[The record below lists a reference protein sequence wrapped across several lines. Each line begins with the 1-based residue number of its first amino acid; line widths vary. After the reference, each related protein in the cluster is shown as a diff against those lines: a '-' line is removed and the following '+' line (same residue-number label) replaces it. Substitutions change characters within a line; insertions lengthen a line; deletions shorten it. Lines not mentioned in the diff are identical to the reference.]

1 MTHVDRHN
9 LTPEETAV
17 CARSRFLN
25 VWTTVGVLLLLAAV
39 IYFLNVMSFP
49 VSVILWS
56 LLFVFCLMGLVDW
69 LESKGLS
76 RPLGTTIAYV
86 VMVVF
91 LTALALLMFSPA
103 LGLNAQFSEL
113 IKSMPVYASNFMGWA
128 NSIYDTFGHFFEDD
142 TLKTWLSDAAAAIAG
157 AVTSLFEGGATGI
170 VSIGSSLVNGIIA
183 ICFAVVIAFWI
194 LMELPAIDR
203 EARRLVGPNHREGYD
218 LFTITVTRVVGGFI
232 KATILQCLF
241 IGAGCAVL
249 YLVLDLPSALAL
261 AGIAAIFN
269 IVPVIG
275 QWIAIVV
282 VSIVGLVVSPMTAL
296 IIIIGMI
303 VIQQFVYTFVS
314 PKLMKNSVDIHPILT
329 LIILVVGSSL
339 GGAMGGMGG
348 SIVGMLLAIPAV
360 AIMKSLFVY
369 YFEKSTGRQLV
380 AYDGV
385 FFQGTPSDDGS
396 VNPMAD
402 ALSPADYDKEH
413 QLIEQERM
421 ERTGRLDP
429 ISADGSG
436 VVLPKIEL
444 PFVRRLRSDQLPT
457 IEVSNPDSESDSKQ
471 DSEEKKK

>member
-1 MTHVDRHN
+1 
-9 LTPEETAV
+9 
-17 CARSRFLN
+17 
-25 VWTTVGVLLLLAAV
+25 
-39 IYFLNVMSFP
+39 
-49 VSVILWS
+49 
-56 LLFVFCLMGLVDW
+56 
-69 LESKGLS
+69 
-76 RPLGTTIAYV
+76 
-86 VMVVF
+86 
-91 LTALALLMFSPA
+91 
-103 LGLNAQFSEL
+103 
-113 IKSMPVYASNFMGWA
+113 
-128 NSIYDTFGHFFEDD
+128 
-142 TLKTWLSDAAAAIAG
+142 
-157 AVTSLFEGGATGI
+157 
-170 VSIGSSLVNGIIA
+170 
-183 ICFAVVIAFWI
+183 
-194 LMELPAIDR
+194 
-203 EARRLVGPNHREGYD
+203 
-218 LFTITVTRVVGGFI
+218 
-232 KATILQCLF
+232 
-241 IGAGCAVL
+241 
-249 YLVLDLPSALAL
+249 
-261 AGIAAIFN
+261 
-269 IVPVIG
+269 
-275 QWIAIVV
+275 
-282 VSIVGLVVSPMTAL
+282 MTAL
-296 IIIIGMI
+296 IIVIGMI

-314 PKLMKNSVDIHPILT
+314 PKLMRNSVDIHPILT

-457 IEVSNPDSESDSKQ
+457 IEVSDSDSESSPKQ